1 MSELRTN
8 RIVPRDGLP
17 AGSSGGI
24 IQIKSKHITDY
35 FTSNSGT
42 YVDITGH
49 NITITPTRADSKILI
64 QYWINWMSNNGND
77 TAVTL
82 RLLRN
87 GTVIGSDSGNP
98 MNDDRMGM
106 ITMYMSQQTHHSV
119 SGFNY
124 LDSPAT
130 TSALTYK
137 TQVHCDSTSFTGG
150 NIWGVNRFPAL
161 DAYRGSS
168 SITAYEVSG

>member
-1 MSELRTN
+1 
-8 RIVPRDGLP
+8 
-17 AGSSGGI
+17 
-24 IQIKSKHITDY
+24 
-35 FTSNSGT
+35 
-42 YVDITGH
+42 
-49 NITITPTRADSKILI
+49 
-64 QYWINWMSNNGND
+64 MSNNGND

-106 ITMYMSQQTHHSV
+106 ITMYMASQAHFSV

-124 LDSPAT
+124 LDSPST

-137 TQVHCDSTSFTGG
+137 TQVHLDSTSFTGG
-150 NIWGVNRFPAL
+150 NIWGVNRYPAL
-161 DAYRGSS
+161 DNYRGSS

>member
-8 RIVPRDGLP
+8 RIIPRDGLP
-17 AGSSGGI
+17 SGSVGGI

-35 FTSNSGT
+35 FTTNSGT
-42 YVDITGH
+42 YVDVTGH
-49 NITITPTRADSKILI
+49 SISITPTRADSKILI
-64 QYWINWMSNNGND
+64 QYWINWYCNNGND

-106 ITMYMSQQTHHSV
+106 ITLYMSQQSHHSV

-124 LDSPAT
+124 LDSPAS

-161 DAYRGSS
+161 DDYRGSS

>member
-35 FTSNSGT
+35 FTTNSGT
-42 YVDITGH
+42 YVDVTGH
-49 NITITPTRADSKILI
+49 SISITPTRADSKILI
-64 QYWINWMSNNGND
+64 QYWINWYCNNGND

-124 LDSPAT
+124 LDSPAS

-161 DAYRGSS
+161 DDYRGSS